1 MAFTYNADQISY
13 EDDASA
19 EQKRNAVRFLT
30 QDRMEAN
37 AMFQDSEIDT
47 WIPQWPNVWTAA
59 AELADMVIGGG
70 LTERQVGSS
79 RYQYLRKMAPTW
91 RAKGKSH
98 QVPRLSQRGEGYF
111 TTEGGG
117 IQV

>member
-1 MAFTYNADQISY
+1 MAFTYRADQISY
-13 EDDASA
+13 ADDASP

-30 QDRMEAN
+30 QDNSSARP
-37 AMFQDSEIDT
+37 MFQDEELDS
-47 WIPQWPNVWTAA
+47 WIPQWPNVWMAA
-59 AELADMVIGGG
+59 AELADMAIGGG

-98 QVPRLSQRGEGYF
+98 QVPRLSQVGEGYF
-111 TTEGGG
+111 TSEGGG
-117 IQV
+117 IRV